1 MCLYFILVVSF
12 LVRVSAV
19 ALFLVHVTIV
29 SHGQPVREIVASIL
43 HHVLVAFLGL
53 CFYMI

>member
-53 CFYMI
+53 CLYMI